1 MKIFALD
8 SSGPAA
14 SAAVMADGKIIA
26 ECYADVGLTH
36 SETLMELCD
45 EVFRRTS
52 LRPDDIDIFAADTGP
67 GSFTGLRI
75 GIGILKG
82 LAYGADKKCVA
93 VPTCEALAYG
103 VRQTDRFIVPAI
115 DARRGRVYAAVYEP
129 YTLECISEVE
139 VRDIS
144 ELGEWLSDNDMRV
157 IFVGDGAEICYNKL
171 NGKIDAVLADP
182 TSTAVH
188 AAAVAL
194 CAGKRAERCEVMS
207 ASDIAPMYLQ
217 PSQAERE
224 RLEKIKKE
232 LN

>member
-1 MKIFALD
+1 MKPLIFTRE
-8 SSGPAA
+8 
-14 SAAVMADGKIIA
+14 GKRIA
-26 ECYADVGLTH
+26 TLTPQEGKNETFYLGTAPSCDV
-36 SETLMELCD
+36 
-45 EVFRRTS
+45 V
-52 LRPDDIDIFAADTGP
+52 IAADQGLAP
-67 GSFTGLRI
+67 QQVSFTPVG
-75 GIGILKG
+75 
-82 LAYGADKKCVA
+82 
-93 VPTCEALAYG
+93 G
-103 VRQTDRFIVPAI
+103 VWWVGDAAKDGRLAI
-115 DARRGRVYAAVYEP
+115 DGHAAVYEP